1 MDDDGDDDDG
11 DDDVSGW
18 SCLDK
23 FNSTQGDPA
32 SILAAASQIASRF
45 GLPSLGLHWYEWQ
58 CGTKSKDGYRF
69 KFDTQYPDYFPA
81 RRAKLMKEVVAELR
95 IKHNIFT

>member
-45 GLPSLGLHWYEWQ
+45 GLPSLGLHWYA
-58 CGTKSKDGYRF
+58 R
-69 KFDTQYPDYFPA
+69 QY
-81 RRAKLMKEVVAELR
+81 
-95 IKHNIFT
+95 